1 MNKIRTFKE
10 FAEIIE
16 KADDNGGFEK
26 FSAEAIK
33 NINSMIEFGRK
44 TAELDNS
51 ALNSLLDAIKGI
63 HKGEDV
69 IRKAI
74 TPEDPEDKSKAE
86 PKKEW

>member
-10 FAEIIE
+10 FAEISE
-16 KADDNGGFEK
+16 KADGFEK

-69 IRKAI
+69 IRKALN
-74 TPEDPEDKSKAE
+74 PEDPEDKSKAE